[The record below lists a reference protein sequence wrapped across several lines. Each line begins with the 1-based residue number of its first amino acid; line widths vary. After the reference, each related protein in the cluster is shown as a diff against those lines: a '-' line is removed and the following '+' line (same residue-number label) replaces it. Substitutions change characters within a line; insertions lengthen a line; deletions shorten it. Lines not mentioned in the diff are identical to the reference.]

1 MKVVKPMID
10 NWQTNKLNR
19 LIETRSQE
27 LAYHL
32 PNPTSMTTKTPLG
45 QYPQST
51 TFLYRIL
58 RLKALLAMPPAL
70 LLVLQLALLLTQ
82 LLTLL
87 LAVQWTVQ
95 ATINIH
101 QTEVRPVQDHSQKLI
116 RFLQKKKKTLRLF
129 FLVDAK

>member
-1 MKVVKPMID
+1 MIG
-10 NWQTNKLNR
+10 NRRTYKLNR

-32 PNPTSMTTKTPLG
+32 PNPTSMTTKTSLG
-45 QYPQST
+45 QNPQRT

-70 LLVLQLALLLTQ
+70 QLVLQLALLLVLQLALLLTQ
-82 LLTLL
+82 LLALL

-101 QTEVRPVQDHSQKLI
+101 QTEVRPLQDHSQKLI
-116 RFLQKKKKTLRLF
+116 RFLQKKEKS
-129 FLVDAK
+129 

>member
-10 NWQTNKLNR
+10 NRQTYKLNKLM
-19 LIETRSQE
+19 ETSGQE
-27 LAYHL
+27 LAFHL
-32 PNPTSMTTKTPLG
+32 PNPALTTTKTTLG

-82 LLTLL
+82 LLALL
-87 LAVQWTVQ
+87 LALPRTVL

-101 QTEVRPVQDHSQKLI
+101 QTEVRPVQDHSPKLI
-116 RFLQKKKKTLRLF
+116 RFLQKKKKS
-129 FLVDAK
+129 

>member
-10 NWQTNKLNR
+10 NRQTNKLNR
-19 LIETRSQE
+19 LIETSSLV

-32 PNPTSMTTKTPLG
+32 PNPTSMTTKTSLG
-45 QYPQST
+45 QYPQRTS
-51 TFLYRIL
+51 FLYRIL

-70 LLVLQLALLLTQ
+70 QLVLQLALLLVLQLALLLTQ
-82 LLTLL
+82 LLALL
-87 LAVQWTVQ
+87 LAVQLTVQ

-116 RFLQKKKKTLRLF
+116 RFLQKKEKS
-129 FLVDAK
+129 